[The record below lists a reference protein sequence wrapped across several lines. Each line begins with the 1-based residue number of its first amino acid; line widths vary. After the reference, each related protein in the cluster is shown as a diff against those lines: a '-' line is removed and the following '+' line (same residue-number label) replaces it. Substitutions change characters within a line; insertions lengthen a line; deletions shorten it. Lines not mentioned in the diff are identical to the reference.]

1 MHRSRLGTILIDCER
16 NDLEVATAF
25 WSRALGYPPGDAGP
39 DDNPRYR
46 PLRAP
51 PDAVQVELQRVEHPS
66 RVHIDIETDDI
77 DAEVARLVEL
87 GATEVA
93 RIHGWCV
100 MQAPSGHRFC
110 VVSPQRRDFEQS
122 ANIWE

>member
-1 MHRSRLGTILIDCER
+1 MHRSRLGTVIIDCEGD
-16 NDLEVATAF
+16 DLDTATAF
-25 WSRALGYPPGDAGP
+25 WSRALGYPPGEPGPP
-39 DDNPRYR
+39 DDPRYR

-51 PDAVQVELQRVEHPS
+51 PDEVQVELQRVDHAS

-77 DAEVARLVEL
+77 DAEVARLKEL

-93 RIHGWCV
+93 RVRGWCV

-110 VVSPQRRDFEQS
+110 VVAPQRRDFEQS
-122 ANIWE
+122 ANVWE